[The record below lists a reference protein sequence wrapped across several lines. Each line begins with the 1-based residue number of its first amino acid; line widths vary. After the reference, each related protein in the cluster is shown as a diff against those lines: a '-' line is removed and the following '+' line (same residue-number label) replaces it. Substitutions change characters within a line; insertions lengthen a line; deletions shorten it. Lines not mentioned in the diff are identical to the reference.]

1 MFDRISFRWILCG
14 ISQRRGGR
22 SLKKIGLCAINFDA
36 NGGACTTTSAKYQL
50 ASYAGAEYRLED
62 ENATE
67 TTLPSAS
74 REGYEFTG
82 WKDGA
87 GTELSKATLVH
98 DNTYY
103 AQWKAKTYMVTFDA
117 TGGKVSAANKAVTYQ
132 SAYGALPTATRIGY
146 IFTGWYTA
154 ANGGKQITEQTVME
168 TPSDHTLYAQ
178 WKEDIHPYK
187 VNHFQMNANGSGY
200 TLAETQTLSGRT
212 GQTVSGA
219 VKTYTGFTS
228 PAAANTIVTADD
240 AAHIDYYYSR
250 NKYQLTLSQ
259 GTGISSVSQGG
270 TFYYGQSVGVNAVVS
285 SGYSFAAWVQ
295 SGYGNVSTNA
305 SFNYTMPAGNVTLT
319 ATAGPAMVNY
329 RVVHQ
334 QMNTD
339 GSTYTVVGTETF
351 TAQAGSNVTPAVKSY
366 TGFTSPGTQTV
377 AVAAD
382 GSTTITYSYT
392 RNKYAVTVTKGTG
405 IKSVSG
411 AASYYYG
418 TNATV
423 KATAATDY
431 LFKSW
436 TVGSATVSSSASYT
450 FTVTGAVT
458 VVANS
463 KIDNV
468 IHEIKETEHDGKE
481 VINVPSWA
489 KKVRAWCE
497 TACPD
502 CSIAGGYIG
511 GIAIGNTY
519 NSNGAINNIGG
530 CMIENSPTV
539 KMNTGWKTIPSGT
552 TKIYVT
558 GGYWKNNVKCN
569 SHGGHNIKVQFSE

>member
-1 MFDRISFRWILCG
+1 
-14 ISQRRGGR
+14 
-22 SLKKIGLCAINFDA
+22 
-36 NGGACTTTSAKYQL
+36 
-50 ASYAGAEYRLED
+50 
-62 ENATE
+62 
-67 TTLPSAS
+67 
-74 REGYEFTG
+74 
-82 WKDGA
+82 
-87 GTELSKATLVH
+87 
-98 DNTYY
+98 
-103 AQWKAKTYMVTFDA
+103 MVTFDA